1 MNQTNAAVKKYFT
14 HFYSIFLI
22 SRIGI
27 SSSVCDIHFE
37 NEVAF
42 KDHFLATIH
51 NCGLPSEGKL
61 GRQGKLQSQIF

>member
-1 MNQTNAAVKKYFT
+1 MPGLEWSYC
-14 HFYSIFLI
+14 
-22 SRIGI
+22 
-27 SSSVCDIHFE
+27 SSVCDITFE

-61 GRQGKLQSQIF
+61 GRQGKLQSQIFWKKSTFDR